1 MSVIRHYTLRFL
13 IYLRRYGPW
22 NYTQFLDYAVD
33 ELHFMQRVG
42 GGYIF
47 IHRMLLEHF
56 AEMEDAEVPGKEK
69 PCQAQVLLLDALGRI
84 RPACFLQI
92 KNDLLKAGQ
101 DRGDLQVEFTLE
113 GMARPDSLFFVI
125 PFPGVQV
132 NVQRQVS

>member
-56 AEMEDAEVPGKEK
+56 AAMEDGEVSEKGKPEEAPIAEGP
-69 PCQAQVLLLDALGRI
+69 
-84 RPACFLQI
+84 
-92 KNDLLKAGQ
+92 
-101 DRGDLQVEFTLE
+101 
-113 GMARPDSLFFVI
+113 
-125 PFPGVQV
+125 
-132 NVQRQVS
+132 